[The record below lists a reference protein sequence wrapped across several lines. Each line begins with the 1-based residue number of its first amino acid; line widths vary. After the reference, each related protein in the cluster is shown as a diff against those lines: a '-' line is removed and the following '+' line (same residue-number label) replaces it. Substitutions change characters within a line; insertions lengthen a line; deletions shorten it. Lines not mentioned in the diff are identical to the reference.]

1 MASKP
6 LIVASLLGA
15 SVGVPYVASHSE
27 LIKNATSKPP
37 AAASASYGARPGA
50 PLGTAPYGMAPGATI
65 VGPTGQ
71 APGVYPYGVAPRLD
85 GAQFTSVDQVFRFDV
100 TRDWVYRNWSRKTT
114 APTDVGLDSVR
125 VPLVMGTQ
133 LQSFAGSLTYFFNA
147 QGQVEHISF
156 RGKSGDPTPLVQL
169 LTRSYQF
176 QRVEA
181 PVGEHV
187 YQVGSGNELHSE
199 LRLRPEAIVSSSA
212 PQQSVAVELEFAKP
226 GSPRFLPPRTPPLQ
240 IPQVESPPPVAEAT
254 PAAAPANST
263 TEAVKAAAG
272 NYWDQI
278 RYANPSEESELR
290 NLRWPN

>member
-6 LIVASLLGA
+6 LIIASLLGA

-27 LIKNATSKPP
+27 LIKNATGKPP
-37 AAASASYGARPGA
+37 AASTAYGARPITPVGMSAGA
-50 PLGTAPYGMAPGATI
+50 APGMAWG
-65 VGPTGQ
+65 GQ
-71 APGVYPYGVAPRLD
+71 TAQIPAAYPYGTAPRLD
-85 GAQFTSVDQVFRFDV
+85 GAQFTSVDQVFRFDG
-100 TRDWVYRNWSRKTT
+100 TRDWVNRNWSRKTT

-125 VPLVMGTQ
+125 VPLVMGTK
-133 LQSFAGSLTYFFNA
+133 LTALAGSLTYFFNA
-147 QGQVEHISF
+147 QGHVEHISF
-156 RGKSGDPTPLVQL
+156 RGRTGDPTPLVQL
-169 LTRSYQF
+169 LTRSYRF

-181 PVGEHV
+181 PIGEHV
-187 YQVGSGNELHSE
+187 YQVGSGNEVHSE

-240 IPQVESPPPVAEAT
+240 IPQVETQPPVADAA

-272 NYWDQI
+272 NYWEQV
-278 RYANPSEESELR
+278 RYANPGEEGELR
-290 NLRWPN
+290 HIRWPN